1 MQQKIYIAIDLKS
14 FYASAECAA
23 LGLDPLGVNLV
34 VADASRTEKTICL
47 AVSPSLKALGV
58 PGRPRLFEVVEKVR
72 EINAERLKR
81 APGGVFTG
89 ASYIASELEEDPS
102 LKNAFEYYVNQLRE
116 TDGFLRELIAA
127 LEAYMLKEIAGKA
140 AKLAAIHHFS
150 IIYSS
155 PAVDVSSISAGWLHN
170 GTVLKKNARV
180 VAGSAQDITDELIR
194 ELQ

>member
-1 MQQKIYIAIDLKS
+1 MRAAESAKQSSAQARNVDAMQRNML
-14 FYASAECAA
+14 
-23 LGLDPLGVNLV
+23 
-34 VADASRTEKTICL
+34 DASKLRARIQEKMQM
-47 AVSPSLKALGV
+47 LKAKDQ
-58 PGRPRLFEVVEKVR
+58 E
-72 EINAERLKR
+72 
-81 APGGVFTG
+81 
-89 ASYIASELEEDPS
+89 
-102 LKNAFEYYVNQLRE
+102 
-116 TDGFLRELIAA
+116 IAA